1 MASTDETLHVLD
13 VVVEKPFESDTAQKR
28 ADLDDQLDEATAALD
43 EADELARAASVA
55 LRAPRD
61 KEAANQVV
69 AAIAARRA
77 LLESGSQLA
86 ALSNSALQAL
96 GSVNEAWS
104 NLLAADDLARQAA
117 ALVTETTAENVQA
130 SKDQT
135 NKALDALDAARASL
149 SNATDAFPSIDA
161 AAIEA
166 YLNKRAEALASAIAS
181 DDAFLAKNKQEA
193 AAQND
198 AYNAADAEAAAL
210 AEKLPDD
217 PSSLV
222 LAAYDGESAALQQAY
237 STARSQAG
245 TADAF
250 IHDYLGAEIK

>member
-1 MASTDETLHVLD
+1 M
-13 VVVEKPFESDTAQKR
+13 
-28 ADLDDQLDEATAALD
+28 
-43 EADELARAASVA
+43 
-55 LRAPRD
+55 
-61 KEAANQVV
+61 
-69 AAIAARRA
+69 
-77 LLESGSQLA
+77 
-86 ALSNSALQAL
+86 LSM
-96 GSVNEAWS
+96 
-104 NLLAADDLARQAA
+104 
-117 ALVTETTAENVQA
+117 
-130 SKDQT
+130 
-135 NKALDALDAARASL
+135 
-149 SNATDAFPSIDA
+149 
-161 AAIEA
+161 
-166 YLNKRAEALASAIAS
+166 RAEALASAIAS